1 MMTAELTSAQLSVTL
16 PSAVEQAVVMQVD
29 YGVDARSSD
38 AFYKAIRT
46 YWPGL
51 PDGALDA
58 SYAGIRP
65 KVRP

>member
-1 MMTAELTSAQLSVTL
+1 M
-16 PSAVEQAVVMQVD
+16 
-29 YGVDARSSD
+29 DARSAD

-51 PDGALDA
+51 PDGALKA

-65 KVRP
+65 KVCLQALQLLQGFSALGFCLGLS